1 MPTLD
6 RRASFRAG
14 SIATGFQILRLAPPV
29 RVTAL
34 NAMYEAVF
42 CFSNLSSRV
51 AAGLRLTEDDRSAQ
65 PCQ

>member
-34 NAMYEAVF
+34 NAMHEAVF
-42 CFSNLSSRV
+42 CRLLKLVQQRCSRSQV
-51 AAGLRLTEDDRSAQ
+51 DGR
-65 PCQ
+65 